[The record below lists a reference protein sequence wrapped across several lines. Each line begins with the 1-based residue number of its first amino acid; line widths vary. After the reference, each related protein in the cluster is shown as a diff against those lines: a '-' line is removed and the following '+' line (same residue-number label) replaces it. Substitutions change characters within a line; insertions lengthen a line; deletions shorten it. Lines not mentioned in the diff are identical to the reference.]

1 MPKTQTNVQKMDA
14 ALAQLKQ
21 AQIDGKPK
29 PRLLL
34 HACCAPCSSY
44 VLELLHTFFEVH
56 IYFYN
61 PNIWPKAE
69 HDRRALELERFL
81 GSAYTGEITLTQS
94 TFLPEDFYSAIS
106 GYENEPERGARCK
119 ICYKLRMEH
128 GAKYAKT
135 NGFDYYATT
144 LSISPHKNANWI
156 NELGEEISIKYG
168 IPHLPSDFKKHGG
181 YQRSLEISK
190 EHGLYRQNYCGCE
203 FSAKAMKNRNDEIN
217 SKKK

>member
-1 MPKTQTNVQKMDA
+1 MPRVQTNVQKMDA

-21 AQIDGKPK
+21 AQTNGEPK

-44 VLELLHTFFEVH
+44 VLELLHTLFDVH

-61 PNIWPKAE
+61 PNIWPQAE
-69 HDRRALELERFL
+69 HNRRALELERFL
-81 GSAYTGEITLTQS
+81 ADVYTDKVTLTQS
-94 TFLPEDFYSAIS
+94 AFLPEDFYSAIS

-128 GAKYAKT
+128 GAEYAKA
-135 NGFDYYATT
+135 NGFDYYTTT
-144 LSISPHKNANWI
+144 LSISPHKNAAWI
-156 NELGEEISIKYG
+156 NELGEEIAEKYG
-168 IPHLPSDFKKHGG
+168 IPPLPSDFKKHGG

-190 EHGLYRQNYCGCE
+190 EYELYRQNYCGCE
-203 FSAKAMKNRNDEIN
+203 FSAKAAQKHSD
-217 SKKK
+217 